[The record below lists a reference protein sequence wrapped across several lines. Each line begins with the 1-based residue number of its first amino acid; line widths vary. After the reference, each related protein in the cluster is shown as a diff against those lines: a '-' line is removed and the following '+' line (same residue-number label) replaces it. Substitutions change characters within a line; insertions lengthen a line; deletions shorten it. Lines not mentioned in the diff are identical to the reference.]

1 MLKVIII
8 QPGAT
13 DFDEQRRIKG
23 CLDLPL
29 NARGRQQVS
38 RTCFELAEA
47 HISHVYSAPCQSAL
61 ETADV
66 LAREHP
72 VKVTPLEQLRNLDH
86 GLWHGKLIEEVK
98 RQQPRVY
105 RMWQEGQENVCPPEG
120 ETWLEA
126 RERVT
131 GALRKILKK
140 HKEGVVA
147 LVIPEPVATLV
158 RSLLCHC
165 EPGDLW
171 KAECDCGRWEVLTVE
186 PAEATAVMAR

>member
-13 DFDEQRRIKG
+13 DFDEQGRIKG

-29 NARGRQQVS
+29 NQTGRQQVA
-38 RTCFELAEA
+38 RTIFELAEA
-47 HISHVYSAPCQSAL
+47 HLDHVYSAPCQSAR
-61 ETADV
+61 ETAEA
-66 LAREHP
+66 LAKEHP
-72 VKVTPLEQLRNLDH
+72 VKITLFDPLRNLDH

-120 ETWLEA
+120 ESWA
-126 RERVT
+126 QAKERVAT
-131 GALRKILKK
+131 GLRKILRW
-140 HKEGVVA
+140 HREGVIA

-158 RSLLCHC
+158 RSLVSHC
-165 EPGDLW
+165 ELGDLW

-186 PAEATAVMAR
+186 PAEFALER